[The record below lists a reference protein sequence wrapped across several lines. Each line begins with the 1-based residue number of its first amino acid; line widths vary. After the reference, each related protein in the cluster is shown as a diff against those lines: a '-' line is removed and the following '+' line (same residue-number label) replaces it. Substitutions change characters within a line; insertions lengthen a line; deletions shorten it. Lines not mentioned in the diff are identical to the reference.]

1 MPKRRPFFHV
11 KRRLLRNTFLR
22 LLKVCVATKNQPNE
36 RDTMATDEE
45 LEAKK
50 VNDNDKAPEGQHVPE
65 KKKVKDVT
73 AILERKKAPNR
84 LVVGECSQNVFY
96 EISLVKSIGIFFL
109 SFFLSLSR
117 SILALFL
124 SLYRL
129 SFARAV
135 FFMLI
140 RFRWILLRV
149 LPLFTKKLS
158 SSSSDC

>member
-1 MPKRRPFFHV
+1 
-11 KRRLLRNTFLR
+11 
-22 LLKVCVATKNQPNE
+22 
-36 RDTMATDEE
+36 MATDEE

-109 SFFLSLSR
+109 SFSLSLSEYSR
-117 SILALFL
+117 AL
-124 SLYRL
+124 SLSL
-129 SFARAV
+129 SIVFCARG
-135 FFMLI
+135 
-140 RFRWILLRV
+140 ILYV
-149 LPLFTKKLS
+149 DS
-158 SSSSDC
+158 I

>member
-22 LLKVCVATKNQPNE
+22 LLNVCVATKNQPNE

-109 SFFLSLSR
+109 SFFLSLSLGVFSR
-117 SILALFL
+117 SFSLF
-124 SLYRL
+124 
-129 SFARAV
+129 
-135 FFMLI
+135 I
-140 RFRWILLRV
+140 DCLLRARYS
-149 LPLFTKKLS
+149 L
-158 SSSSDC
+158 C